1 MIDKVD
7 KRFRKLLGRLFPGL
21 FSRLYSTLDS
31 PQRVPVQEAA
41 YRLAVKKC
49 VQSGDRAL
57 DVGFGLGYGLEILG
71 SKASALV
78 GIDVDRKAV
87 ESAQRLVRELAGVE
101 AIRVYDGQHIP
112 YTEASFDIVTCVDVI
127 EHVPDYTALLLEM
140 MRVSR
145 RAVLVS
151 TPNRRP
157 EYTRRNGRPR
167 NPWHLREW
175 SYVEFDG
182 ILGQLPGVRVEW
194 HFLNGPWDGPFE
206 VGTEIAENTLSLTP
220 ILWRVA

>member
-1 MIDKVD
+1 MIAKSDKLL
-7 KRFRKLLGRLFPGL
+7 RKLLARVSPGL

-41 YRLAVKKC
+41 YRLAVEKC
-49 VQSGDRAL
+49 VQPGDRAL

-101 AIRVYDGQHIP
+101 EIRVYDGKHIP
-112 YTEASFDIVTCVDVI
+112 YADAFFDVVTCVDVI

-140 MRVSR
+140 VRVSR

-175 SYVEFDG
+175 SYAEFDD

-206 VGTEIAENTLSLTP
+206 VGAEAAANTLALTP
-220 ILWRVA
+220 ILWRLA